1 MGLVL
6 IRKNRSRI
14 RKTRQVIDIDKT
26 PCLRYWI
33 IIRALLLTLSQKE
46 GGSCPMGMKTFLVS
60 AMILISSLAAPAIA
74 RVVMLSLLGLGD
86 CVFALPDG
94 RQGCCAGAN
103 Q

>member
-26 PCLRYWI
+26 PRLRYWI

-46 GGSCPMGMKTFLVS
+46 GRSCPMGMKAFLVS

-74 RVVMLSLLGLGD
+74 R
-86 CVFALPDG
+86 
-94 RQGCCAGAN
+94 
-103 Q
+103 

>member
-1 MGLVL
+1 
-6 IRKNRSRI
+6 
-14 RKTRQVIDIDKT
+14 
-26 PCLRYWI
+26 
-33 IIRALLLTLSQKE
+33 
-46 GGSCPMGMKTFLVS
+46 MGMKAFLVS

-94 RQGCCAGAN
+94 RQGCCADAN